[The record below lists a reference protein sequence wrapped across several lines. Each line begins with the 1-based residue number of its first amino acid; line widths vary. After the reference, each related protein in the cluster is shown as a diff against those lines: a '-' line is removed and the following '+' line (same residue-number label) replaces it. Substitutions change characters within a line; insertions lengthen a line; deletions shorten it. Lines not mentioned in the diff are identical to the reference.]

1 MPNLFSS
8 LRECLGFSQIIR
20 SPSLIVVIALSDM
33 SPRLPIG
40 VATTYKPKSLFISI
54 LFIFIISCA
63 PVNLSTNK
71 EQLTD
76 KNLKK
81 EEKPTFSETENV
93 SKNNIT
99 KLSKNNNI
107 VKDFELQKT
116 ITFLSSNKNNDK
128 LVDQFINVLEIGIY
142 NKKLKN
148 VLFDIHYFN
157 NEKELEAILFE
168 TATNGKIYIGPI
180 DKKYTKI
187 SKNYCNRNVLFFS
200 FSSKIDLAGDC
211 IYLLNFFP
219 KNELEELFNFLEKD
233 SRVVLLYPENDYGY
247 LINSLIDDVVNNTN
261 AVLVNRSSYKDDLS
275 NVRDAIKELGKYELR
290 KYELERQKKILST
303 KKDENSKKRL
313 KKLQK
318 FKTTTDYDFTHV
330 LIADYGLN
338 LLQVA
343 PLLPYYDID
352 PNVVQFLSTG
362 VIDDKIFFYEPSLQG
377 ALFPGI
383 EKEKREELE
392 NQYKEIFDENLMRIS
407 TLPYDL
413 IGLLNHV
420 YSKKLS
426 FQQMIKLLDNSSIKF
441 DGIDG
446 KFNFYNNTIKRDLD
460 ILKIDSGE
468 AKKIN

>member
-1 MPNLFSS
+1 M
-8 LRECLGFSQIIR
+8 
-20 SPSLIVVIALSDM
+20 
-33 SPRLPIG
+33 
-40 VATTYKPKSLFISI
+40 
-54 LFIFIISCA
+54 
-63 PVNLSTNK
+63 STNK
-71 EQLTD
+71 QQSTD
-76 KNLKK
+76 DNLKK
-81 EEKPTFSETENV
+81 EEKPTFSETEDIP
-93 SKNNIT
+93 KNTTTDLSNKKNI
-99 KLSKNNNI
+99 L
-107 VKDFELQKT
+107 KDFQLQKT
-116 ITFLSSNKNNDK
+116 ITFLSSNKNDDK

-157 NEKELEAILFE
+157 NEKELENILLE

-180 DKKYTKI
+180 NKKYTRTA
-187 SKNYCNRNVLFFS
+187 KNYCNKNVLFFS
-200 FSSKIDLAGDC
+200 FSSKIKLAGDC

-233 SRVVLLYPENDYGY
+233 SRVALLYPENDYGY

-261 AVLVNRSSYKDDLS
+261 TVLVNRSSYKDDLS

-343 PLLPYYDID
+343 PLLTYYDID

-362 VIDDKIFFYEPSLQG
+362 VIDDKVFFMNH
-377 ALFPGI
+377 LF
-383 EKEKREELE
+383 KELC
-392 NQYKEIFDENLMRIS
+392 FL
-407 TLPYDL
+407 
-413 IGLLNHV
+413 V
-420 YSKKLS
+420 
-426 FQQMIKLLDNSSIKF
+426 
-441 DGIDG
+441 
-446 KFNFYNNTIKRDLD
+446 
-460 ILKIDSGE
+460 
-468 AKKIN
+468 

>member
-1 MPNLFSS
+1 M
-8 LRECLGFSQIIR
+8 
-20 SPSLIVVIALSDM
+20 
-33 SPRLPIG
+33 
-40 VATTYKPKSLFISI
+40 
-54 LFIFIISCA
+54 
-63 PVNLSTNK
+63 STNK
-71 EQLTD
+71 EQSTD
-76 KNLKK
+76 DNLKK
-81 EEKPTFSETENV
+81 EEKPTFSETENI
-93 SKNNIT
+93 SKNTITDLSNKNNI
-99 KLSKNNNI
+99 L
-107 VKDFELQKT
+107 KDFQLQKT
-116 ITFLSSNKNNDK
+116 ITFLSSNKNDDK

-148 VLFDIHYFN
+148 VLFDINYFN
-157 NEKELEAILFE
+157 NEKELENILFE

-187 SKNYCNRNVLFFS
+187 AKNYCNRNVLFFS
-200 FSSKIDLAGDC
+200 FSSKINLAGDC

-261 AVLVNRSSYKDDLS
+261 TVLVNRSSYKDDLS

-377 ALFPGI
+377 TLFPGI

-392 NQYKEIFDENLMRIS
+392 NQYKEIFDENFMRIS

-426 FQQMIKLLDNSSIKF
+426 FQQMITLLNNSSVKF
-441 DGIDG
+441 DGVDG

>member
-1 MPNLFSS
+1 
-8 LRECLGFSQIIR
+8 
-20 SPSLIVVIALSDM
+20 
-33 SPRLPIG
+33 
-40 VATTYKPKSLFISI
+40 
-54 LFIFIISCA
+54 
-63 PVNLSTNK
+63 
-71 EQLTD
+71 
-76 KNLKK
+76 
-81 EEKPTFSETENV
+81 
-93 SKNNIT
+93 
-99 KLSKNNNI
+99 
-107 VKDFELQKT
+107 
-116 ITFLSSNKNNDK
+116 
-128 LVDQFINVLEIGIY
+128 
-142 NKKLKN
+142 
-148 VLFDIHYFN
+148 
-157 NEKELEAILFE
+157 
-168 TATNGKIYIGPI
+168 
-180 DKKYTKI
+180 
-187 SKNYCNRNVLFFS
+187 
-200 FSSKIDLAGDC
+200 
-211 IYLLNFFP
+211 
-219 KNELEELFNFLEKD
+219 
-233 SRVVLLYPENDYGY
+233 VLLYPENDYGY

>member
-1 MPNLFSS
+1 MDSS
-8 LRECLGFSQIIR
+8 Q
-20 SPSLIVVIALSDM
+20 
-33 SPRLPIG
+33 
-40 VATTYKPKSLFISI
+40 
-54 LFIFIISCA
+54 
-63 PVNLSTNK
+63 
-71 EQLTD
+71 
-76 KNLKK
+76 
-81 EEKPTFSETENV
+81 
-93 SKNNIT
+93 SK
-99 KLSKNNNI
+99 L
-107 VKDFELQKT
+107 
-116 ITFLSSNKNNDK
+116 
-128 LVDQFINVLEIGIY
+128 
-142 NKKLKN
+142 
-148 VLFDIHYFN
+148 IHYFN
-157 NEKELEAILFE
+157 NEKELENILLE

-180 DKKYTKI
+180 NKKYTRI
-187 SKNYCNRNVLFFS
+187 AKNYCNKNVLFFS
-200 FSSKIDLAGDC
+200 FSSKIKLAGDC

-233 SRVVLLYPENDYGY
+233 SRVALLYPENDYGY

-261 AVLVNRSSYKDDLS
+261 TVLVNRSSYKDDLS

-318 FKTTTDYDFTHV
+318 FKTTTDYNFTHV

-343 PLLPYYDID
+343 PLLTYYDID

-362 VIDDKIFFYEPSLQG
+362 VIDDKVFFYEPSLQG

-441 DGIDG
+441 DGVDG
-446 KFNFYNNTIKRDLD
+446 RFNFYNNTIKRDLD